1 MIHCDAYHVAFVGL
15 TDSFL
20 EEFRLVFPRDKYE
33 VDRYGGEYHQTT
45 VS

>member
-1 MIHCDAYHVAFVGL
+1 MTYVAFVEL

-20 EEFRLVFPRDKYE
+20 EEFRLVFPCDEYE
-33 VDRYGGEYHQTT
+33 VDRYGGEYHQTA